1 MPLFIFAG
9 MGAPR
14 GRPPCGAAAL
24 RRPSKTTSVATRIA
38 ITKPIATRKNTSNG
52 AQPIVMDIYILHLER
67 LRINLANA
75 RQVLSAVSA
84 IFVPR
89 VMIFESP
96 RQINGLAESVA
107 SNPVGRKFVRHSL
120 VQADL

>member
-1 MPLFIFAG
+1 
-9 MGAPR
+9 
-14 GRPPCGAAAL
+14 
-24 RRPSKTTSVATRIA
+24 
-38 ITKPIATRKNTSNG
+38 
-52 AQPIVMDIYILHLER
+52 MDIYILHLER